1 MKITALLCA
10 IALLAPTAIAWND
23 TGHRMIAFLAYSHLT
38 PKAKARVAAILRA
51 HPDFA
56 AILSRG
62 MSTATYD
69 VDRNAFVTAATWPD
83 LIRNDKRFT
92 NEPKTPP
99 LPGFP
104 EMGRH
109 TAWHFINTPIPS
121 EFSSLPIEPE
131 NAVSQLPRLVGTL
144 RKSGPV
150 GVNEA
155 YALPW
160 ILHLV
165 GDLHQPLH
173 TVARFTSTKGRPEHD
188 RGGNSCFVSGASNLH
203 SLWDGLLG
211 RTDTE
216 GGVAR
221 LAASLEDQHPQPAKV
236 DRNPKTWVREG
247 ITAAM
252 EQVYSFQGPC
262 ADRDHPATLP
272 PSYMTN
278 AASFARS
285 QAALAAYRTA
295 AILNKALDK

>member
-1 MKITALLCA
+1 MI
-10 IALLAPTAIAWND
+10 LLAPAAIAWND
-23 TGHRMIAFLAYSHLT
+23 TGHRAIAFLAYSHLT

-62 MSTATYD
+62 TSAAPYD

-83 LIRNDKRFT
+83 LIRSDKRFS
-92 NEPKTPP
+92 NDPKTPP

-109 TAWHFINTPIPS
+109 TAWHFINTPIPG
-121 EFSSLPIEPE
+121 EFSSLPIEAD
-131 NAVSQLPRLVGTL
+131 NAVSQLPQLIGAV

-150 GVNEA
+150 SVDEA

-160 ILHLV
+160 ILHLI

-173 TVARFTSTKGRPEHD
+173 TVARFTNSNGKPEHD
-188 RGGNSCFVSGASNLH
+188 RGGNTCFVSGANNLH

-211 RTDTE
+211 RGDSE
-216 GGVAR
+216 GAVAR
-221 LAASLEDQHPQPAKV
+221 LAASLEDQHPQPGKV
-236 DRNPKTWVREG
+236 DRNPKAWVKEG
-247 ITAAM
+247 VTAAV
-252 EQVYSFQGPC
+252 EQVYAFHGSC
-262 ADRDHPATLP
+262 AEKSTPATLAP
-272 PSYMTN
+272 AYMKK